1 MKSAGRLPWF
11 RPRALAATV
20 DRGPAPFHLG
30 MPQQVTVIE
39 VIDDVIKG
47 RGKKGLT

>member
-1 MKSAGRLPWF
+1 
-11 RPRALAATV
+11 
-20 DRGPAPFHLG
+20 